1 MATAKIAKL
10 ERESARAFFDYTA
23 ATDSGDHILH
33 TISGKT
39 VLSDRSG
46 YESVVRPD
54 GVVTGRNMIT
64 PGTASDTV
72 NMASFTANVSG
83 TVFTVS
89 AEDGLAMASGD
100 VVRPSSGIAKI
111 SSIQLDNDGSTVTVI
126 AGTEAASGVTFS
138 EVRDAAGGPPMIL
151 AGNVELGQI
160 RLTSATP
167 AVITA
172 AEIFQ
177 TDGDH
182 VERFDVPAWKV
193 SNLGDGD
200 KAAATASK
208 NAYIELDSALPA
220 SHTGPTY
227 KQIFVTG
234 YTSTFTEIGN
244 SVDFKPAQNSHS
256 TSSKQVYNNTLGSVS
271 SSLGQ
276 ASFTADGLNDGIT
289 DALIADEDEILVFRF
304 YPNRNKT
311 PYSLTQG
318 TLGMVTTYPVAE
330 DISVAS
336 TISAPKKTVLFSS

>member
-1 MATAKIAKL
+1 
-10 ERESARAFFDYTA
+10 
-23 ATDSGDHILH
+23 
-33 TISGKT
+33 
-39 VLSDRSG
+39 
-46 YESVVRPD
+46 VVV
-54 GVVTGRNMIT
+54 G
-64 PGTASDTV
+64 
-72 NMASFTANVSG
+72 
-83 TVFTVS
+83 
-89 AEDGLAMASGD
+89 
-100 VVRPSSGIAKI
+100 
-111 SSIQLDNDGSTVTVI
+111 SI
-126 AGTEAASGVTFS
+126 
-138 EVRDAAGGPPMIL
+138 EV
-151 AGNVELGQI
+151 GQI
-160 RLTSATP
+160 RLTTSAA

-182 VERFDVPAWKV
+182 VERFDMPAWVV
-193 SNLGDGD
+193 SNLGDGN
-200 KAAATASK
+200 KADAVAQK
-208 NAYIELDSALPA
+208 NAYIELGTAQSVGV
-220 SHTGPTY
+220 HTGDAFKPIY
-227 KQIFVTG
+227 VSG
-234 YTSTFTEIGN
+234 YTPSFTEIGN

-336 TISAPKKTVLFSS
+336 TIAAPKKTVLFSS